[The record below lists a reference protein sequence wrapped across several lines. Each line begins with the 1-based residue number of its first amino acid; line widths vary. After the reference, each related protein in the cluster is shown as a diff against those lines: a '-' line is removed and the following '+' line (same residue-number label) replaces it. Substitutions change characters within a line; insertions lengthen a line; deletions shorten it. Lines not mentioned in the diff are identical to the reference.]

1 MDLSFSELKDL
12 VFNASLGSNLPT
24 GIGEDLSLAVTFLE
38 SRSLPGGKEFLNS
51 LKCERYPSLP
61 PQKKGP
67 CLIFCNARALFEGVT
82 AIDFL
87 VSEVCESV
95 ILKNIDSEILLLGL
109 ASNYRGSSFSFYQ
122 NKRVCAGIVNDE
134 LVYKHENNKS
144 NNDVEI
150 FLKDSQLNNPLIK
163 CTRMSLDK
171 NTFQELINLASNM
184 LVPESELSREKGA
197 GAGNIDND

>member
-12 VFNASLGSNLPT
+12 VFNASLGSNLPA

-51 LKCERYPSLP
+51 LKCERHRSLP
-61 PQKKGP
+61 PKQKGSRF
-67 CLIFCNARALFEGVT
+67 IFCNARAIFEGIT

-95 ILKNIDSEILLLGL
+95 ILKNIDSQMLVLGL
-109 ASNYRGSSFSFYQ
+109 ASNFRGSSFSFYK
-122 NKRVCAGIVNDE
+122 NKEVYASIFNDE
-134 LVYKHENNKS
+134 LVYKHENYKC
-144 NNDVEI
+144 NNDIEI
-150 FLKDSQLNNPLIK
+150 SLKYSHLNNPLAK

-171 NTFQELINLASNM
+171 NTIQKLDKLASNM

>member
-12 VFNASLGSNLPT
+12 IFNASLGSNLPT
-24 GIGEDLSLAVTFLE
+24 GISEDLSLAVTFLE

-51 LKCERYPSLP
+51 LKCERHPSLP
-61 PQKKGP
+61 PQKKGSY
-67 CLIFCNARALFEGVT
+67 LIFCNARAIFEGVA

-95 ILKNIDSEILLLGL
+95 ILKNIDSQMLLLGL
-109 ASNYRGSSFSFYQ
+109 ASNYRGSSFSFYK
-122 NKRVCAGIVNDE
+122 NKGVFASIFNDE
-134 LVYKHENNKS
+134 LVCKHENYNSS
-144 NNDVEI
+144 NDIEI
-150 FLKDSQLNNPLIK
+150 CLNDSQLDNPLAK
-163 CTRMSLDK
+163 GTRMSLDK
-171 NTFQELINLASNM
+171 STFQALIKLSSNM

>member
-24 GIGEDLSLAVTFLE
+24 GVGEDLSLAVTFLE

-51 LKCERYPSLP
+51 LKCERYHSLP
-61 PQKKGP
+61 PKKEGSR
-67 CLIFCNARALFEGVT
+67 LIFCNSRAIFEGVT

-95 ILKNIDSEILLLGL
+95 ILKNIDSQMLLLGL
-109 ASNYRGSSFSFYQ
+109 ASNYRELSFSFYR
-122 NKRVCAGIVNDE
+122 NREVYASIFDNE
-134 LVYKHENNKS
+134 LVFMYKNCNCG
-144 NNDVEI
+144 NDIEI
-150 FLKDSQLNNPLIK
+150 YLNDSQLDYPLAK
-163 CTRMSLDK
+163 CTRMFLDDNVFK
-171 NTFQELINLASNM
+171 ELNSLASNM
-184 LVPESELSREKGA
+184 LVPKSELSRVTGA

>member
-12 VFNASLGSNLPT
+12 IFNASLGSNLSA

-61 PQKKGP
+61 PKKEGSR
-67 CLIFCNARALFEGVT
+67 LIFFNSRAIFEGVT

-95 ILKNIDSEILLLGL
+95 VLKNIDSQMLLLGL
-109 ASNYRGSSFSFYQ
+109 ASNYREFSFSFYK
-122 NKRVCAGIVNDE
+122 NKDVYARIFNNE
-134 LVYKHENNKS
+134 LVFKYKNYKS
-144 NNDVEI
+144 SNDIEI
-150 FLKDSQLNNPLIK
+150 YLNDSQLDKPLAK
-163 CTRMSLDK
+163 CTRMFLDDNVFK
-171 NTFQELINLASNM
+171 KLNSLASNM
-184 LVPESELSREKGA
+184 LVPESELSRATGA

>member
-12 VFNASLGSNLPT
+12 IFNASLGSSLPA
-24 GIGEDLSLAVTFLE
+24 GIGEDLSLAVAFLE

-51 LKCERYPSLP
+51 LKCERHPSLP
-61 PQKKGP
+61 PQKKGS
-67 CLIFCNARALFEGVT
+67 CLIFCNTRAIFEGVT

-95 ILKNIDSEILLLGL
+95 ILKNIDSQMLLLGL
-109 ASNYRGSSFSFYQ
+109 ASNYRGSSFSFYK
-122 NKRVCAGIVNDE
+122 NKEVYASVFNDE
-134 LVYKHENNKS
+134 LVYKHEHYKYS
-144 NNDVEI
+144 NDIEI
-150 FLKDSQLNNPLIK
+150 YLNYGQLNNPLAK
-163 CTRMSLDK
+163 CMRMLLDK
-171 NTFQELINLASNM
+171 NTIQELNKLASNM

>member
-12 VFNASLGSNLPT
+12 VFNASLGSNLPA

-38 SRSLPGGKEFLNS
+38 TRSLPGGKEFLNS

-61 PQKKGP
+61 PQKKGS
-67 CLIFCNARALFEGVT
+67 CLIFCNARAIFEGVT

-87 VSEVCESV
+87 VSEVCDSV
-95 ILKNIDSEILLLGL
+95 ILKNIDSQMLLLGL
-109 ASNYRGSSFSFYQ
+109 ASNYRESNFIFYK
-122 NKRVCAGIVNDE
+122 NKAVYARIFNGELICKHANYKCRNDI
-134 LVYKHENNKS
+134 
-144 NNDVEI
+144 EI
-150 FLKDSQLNNPLIK
+150 CLNDSQLNNPLAK

-171 NTFQELINLASNM
+171 NTIQELNKLASNM

>member
-12 VFNASLGSNLPT
+12 IFNASLGSSLPA

-67 CLIFCNARALFEGVT
+67 CLIFCNARAIFEGVT

-87 VSEVCESV
+87 VSEACESV
-95 ILKNIDSEILLLGL
+95 ILKNIDSQILLLGL

-122 NKRVCAGIVNDE
+122 NKEVYAVVDNDE
-134 LVYKHENNKS
+134 LVCKHENYKCS
-144 NNDVEI
+144 DDIEI
-150 FLKDSQLNNPLIK
+150 SLKDSHLNNPLAK

-171 NTFQELINLASNM
+171 NIIQELNKLASNM

>member
-12 VFNASLGSNLPT
+12 IFNASLGGSLPA

-95 ILKNIDSEILLLGL
+95 ILKNIDSQMLLLGL
-109 ASNYRGSSFSFYQ
+109 ASNYRESNFSFYK
-122 NKRVCAGIVNDE
+122 NKAVYASIYDGE
-134 LVYKHENNKS
+134 LVYNNENYKCR
-144 NNDVEI
+144 NDIEI
-150 FLKDSQLNNPLIK
+150 CLHDSDLNNPLAK

-171 NTFQELINLASNM
+171 ITMQELNKLASNM

>member
-12 VFNASLGSNLPT
+12 IFNASLGSNLPA
-24 GIGEDLSLAVTFLE
+24 GIGEDLSMAVTFLE

-51 LKCERYPSLP
+51 LKCERHPTLP
-61 PQKKGP
+61 PQKIGSH
-67 CLIFCNARALFEGVT
+67 LIFCNARAIFEGVA

-95 ILKNIDSEILLLGL
+95 ILKNIDSQMLLLGL
-109 ASNYRGSSFSFYQ
+109 ASNYRESNFSFHK
-122 NKRVCAGIVNDE
+122 NKAVYASIFNGEIVC
-134 LVYKHENNKS
+134 KHENYKCG
-144 NNDVEI
+144 NDIEI
-150 FLKDSQLNNPLIK
+150 FLDDSQLNNPLAK

-171 NTFQELINLASNM
+171 NTFQELIMLASNM

>member
-12 VFNASLGSNLPT
+12 IFNASLGSSLPA

-61 PQKKGP
+61 PQKKGS
-67 CLIFCNARALFEGVT
+67 CLIFCNARAIFEGVT

-87 VSEVCESV
+87 VSEACESV
-95 ILKNIDSEILLLGL
+95 ILTNIDSQMLLLGL
-109 ASNYRGSSFSFYQ
+109 ASNYREYNFSFYK
-122 NKRVCAGIVNDE
+122 NKAVYASIFNGEIVC
-134 LVYKHENNKS
+134 KHENYKCG
-144 NNDVEI
+144 NDIEI
-150 FLKDSQLNNPLIK
+150 FLDDSQLNDPLAK

-171 NTFQELINLASNM
+171 NIIQELNKLASNM

>member
-12 VFNASLGSNLPT
+12 IFNASLGSSLPA

-51 LKCERYPSLP
+51 LKCERHPSLP

-67 CLIFCNARALFEGVT
+67 CLIFCNARAIFEGVT

-87 VSEVCESV
+87 VSEACESV
-95 ILKNIDSEILLLGL
+95 ILKNIDSQMLLLGL
-109 ASNYRGSSFSFYQ
+109 ASNYREYNFSFYK
-122 NKRVCAGIVNDE
+122 NKAVYASIFNGEIVC
-134 LVYKHENNKS
+134 KHENYKCG
-144 NNDVEI
+144 NDIEI
-150 FLKDSQLNNPLIK
+150 FLDDSQLNNPLAK

-171 NTFQELINLASNM
+171 NIIQELNKLASNM

>member
-51 LKCERYPSLP
+51 LKCERYPSLL
-61 PQKKGP
+61 PQKKGSS
-67 CLIFCNARALFEGVT
+67 LIFGNSRAIFEGVT

-95 ILKNIDSEILLLGL
+95 ILKNIDSQILLLGL
-109 ASNYRGSSFSFYQ
+109 ASNYREFSFSFYK
-122 NKRVCAGIVNDE
+122 NKE
-134 LVYKHENNKS
+134 LYASIFNNELFFKYKNYNCR
-144 NNDVEI
+144 DDIEI
-150 FLKDSQLNNPLIK
+150 YLNDSQLDNPLAK
-163 CTRMSLDK
+163 RSRMLLDGNVFK
-171 NTFQELINLASNM
+171 ELSNLASNM
-184 LVPESELSREKGA
+184 LVPESELSRTTGA